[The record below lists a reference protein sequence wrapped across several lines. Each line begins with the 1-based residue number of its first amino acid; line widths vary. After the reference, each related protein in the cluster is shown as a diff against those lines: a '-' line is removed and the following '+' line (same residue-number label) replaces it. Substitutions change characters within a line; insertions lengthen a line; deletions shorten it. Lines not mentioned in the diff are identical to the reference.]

1 MAVCQTNT
9 LPLTNFK
16 KVDFDKLISAVM
28 HHYKKTPSE
37 NSLLLTKAKIAKS
50 SSSSKHRK

>member
-9 LPLTNFK
+9 LPLTNLK

-28 HHYKKTPSE
+28 YHYKKTPSE